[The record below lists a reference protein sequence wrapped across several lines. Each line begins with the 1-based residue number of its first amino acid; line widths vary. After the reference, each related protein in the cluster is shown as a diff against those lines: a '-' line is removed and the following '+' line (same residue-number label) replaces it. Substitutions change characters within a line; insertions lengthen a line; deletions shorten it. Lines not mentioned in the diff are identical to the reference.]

1 MKRYFS
7 SLVVLFI
14 AFNAITAQN
23 AKIKYPYKFLAK
35 GNPIVT
41 HMYTADPTARVF
53 DGRLYV
59 YPSHDRDTATW
70 FTMDDWHVYST
81 ADMKNWTDHGVCL
94 SLNDLSWAK
103 KYAWA
108 PDCVFRNGKYYF
120 YYPTDKDYI
129 GVGVG
134 KKPYGP
140 FTDPLNK
147 PLLNRN
153 TKGVI
158 CTGDFID
165 PCVFVD
171 DDGSAYIYFGQN
183 QANVVKL
190 NDDMIS
196 FSDTVRV
203 LKGVEGFF
211 EAAWMHKYKGKYY
224 LSYSGPNPGR
234 KKILYCVSDSPYGP
248 FEFKGEILEPMNS
261 CTNHHSIV
269 EYKGQWYLFYHNS
282 DLYFEQH
289 PNEKPVCD
297 WSKPAPFRRSIC
309 VDYLY
314 YNEDGTIQKVIPTK
328 NSVSKISKR

>member
-1 MKRYFS
+1 MKKKFG
-7 SLVVLFI
+7 LILFVLI
-14 AFNAITAQN
+14 SVYPLTAQN
-23 AKIKYPYKFLAK
+23 KNIKYPYKFTSK
-35 GNPIVT
+35 GNPFVEY
-41 HMYTADPTARVF
+41 MYTADPTARVF
-53 DGRLYV
+53 NGRLYV

-70 FTMDDWHVYST
+70 FNMDDWHVLST
-81 ADMKNWTDHGVCL
+81 SNMKDWTDHGVCL
-94 SLNDLSWAK
+94 SLKDLPWAK

-108 PDCVFRNGKYYF
+108 PDCVYKNGKYYF

-129 GVGVG
+129 GVAIG
-134 KKPYGP
+134 KTPYGP
-140 FTDPLNK
+140 FTVPLKK
-147 PLLNRN
+147 PLLNRK

-165 PCVFVD
+165 PAVFID

-183 QANVVKL
+183 QVNMVKL

-203 LKGVEGFF
+203 LKGAEGFF

-224 LSYSGPNPGR
+224 LSYSGPISGR
-234 KKILYCVSDSPYGP
+234 KKILYSVSDSPYGP
-248 FEFKGEILEPMNS
+248 FEFKGEILRPMNS

-269 EYKGQWYLFYHNS
+269 EFKGQWYLFYHNS

-314 YNEDGTIQKVIPTK
+314 YNEDGTIKEVVPTK
-328 NSVSKISKR
+328 TGLRKK

>member
-7 SLVVLFI
+7 SLVVLFL
-14 AFNAITAQN
+14 AFSAITAQN
-23 AKIKYPYKFLAK
+23 AKIKFPYKFKAK

-70 FTMDDWHVYST
+70 FTMDDWHVFST
-81 ADMKNWTDHGVCL
+81 KNMKDWTDHGVCL
-94 SLNDLSWAK
+94 SLGDLNWAK

-108 PDCVFRNGKYYF
+108 PDCVYKNGKYYF

-129 GVGVG
+129 GVAVG
-134 KKPYGP
+134 KTPYGP
-140 FTDPLNK
+140 FTDPLKK
-147 PLLNRN
+147 PLLNRQ
-153 TKGVI
+153 TQGVI

-165 PCVFVD
+165 PCVFID

-183 QANVVKL
+183 EVNMVKL

-196 FSDTVRV
+196 FSDTVSV
-203 LKGVEGFF
+203 LKGVDGFF

-248 FEFKGEILEPMNS
+248 FEFKGEILRPMNS

-269 EYKGQWYLFYHNS
+269 EFKGQWYLFYHNS

-289 PNEKPVCD
+289 PNEKPACD

-314 YNEDGTIQKVIPTK
+314 YNEDGTIREVIPTK
-328 NSVSKISKR
+328 TGVNKI